1 MGAWPSVGQKNKNS
15 FPQKW
20 QSLSCIISPLLE
32 KLFFVLFSQT
42 DENRIRA
49 FIQQEMTYIFSPLII
64 VDLYIPFFSQYKFF
78 HLKSGTSNMM
88 KQNIPKPWHY

>member
-1 MGAWPSVGQKNKNS
+1 MGAWPSVGQKNRNS

-32 KLFFVLFSQT
+32 KLSFVLILQT

-64 VDLYIPFFSQYKFF
+64 VDL
-78 HLKSGTSNMM
+78 
-88 KQNIPKPWHY
+88 